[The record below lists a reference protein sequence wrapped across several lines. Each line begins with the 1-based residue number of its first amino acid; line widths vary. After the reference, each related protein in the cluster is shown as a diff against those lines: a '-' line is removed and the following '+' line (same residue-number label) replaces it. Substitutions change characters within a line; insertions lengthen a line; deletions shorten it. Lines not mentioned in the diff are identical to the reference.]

1 MAIKKDPEK
10 SADLPP
16 RGSRNADPITDQP
29 GSHPIETGIGA
40 AVAGAASGL
49 AVGAVAGPVG
59 AAAGAAIGAIAGGLA
74 GKGIGE
80 MIDPTTEDNWL
91 HENFE
96 SRPYVQKG
104 ETFDTYHDAYRYGGE
119 AESRYQGH
127 SFDQV
132 EHDLKRDWATAKA
145 HAGMTWDRARGAVKD
160 AFDRTIQLR
169 EERLNVDKSE
179 VETGQVRVG
188 KRVVS
193 EHKTIDV
200 PVEREEVVIERR
212 PASGRAAS
220 GAFADQDEEIV
231 IPVKE
236 ERVTV
241 TKQPVVTEEV
251 SVGKRKVQDTHHVAE
266 TVRKEELD
274 VDQEGKVNVKGNK
287 RASH

>member
-1 MAIKKDPEK
+1 MATKKDPEK
-10 SADLPP
+10 SVNLPP
-16 RGSRNADPITDQP
+16 TGSRNADPISDQP

-40 AVAGAASGL
+40 AVAGAASGM
-49 AVGAVAGPVG
+49 AVGTVAGPVG
-59 AAAGAAIGAIAGGLA
+59 TAVGAALGAIAGGLA

-91 HENFE
+91 RENFS

-104 ETFDTYHDAYRYGGE
+104 ESFDTYHDAYRYGGE
-119 AESRYQGH
+119 AESRYQGR
-127 SFDQV
+127 SFDEV
-132 EHDLKRDWATAKA
+132 ENDLKCDWGASKAKA
-145 HAGMTWDRARGAVKD
+145 GMAWDRARGAVKD

-169 EERLNVDKSE
+169 EERLNVNKTQ

-188 KRVVS
+188 KRVVT

-200 PVEREEVVIERR
+200 PVEREEVVIEHR

-220 GAFADQDEEIV
+220 GPIADQQEEIV
-231 IPVKE
+231 VPVKE

-241 TKQPVVTEEV
+241 SKQPVVTEEV

-274 VDQEGKVNVKGNK
+274 VDQEGNVDVKGHK
-287 RASH
+287 RSGR